1 MIISSSIRHGFSPTN
16 RLFLQSNIVLKS
28 VFETSELCRP
38 VYRGQTSQGRGT
50 AGQDVYF
57 RCSNRTLT
65 GSMSQ
70 ELQHDD
76 DEQTWGEKRN
86 ISSRRRA
93 MKNYRAYTP
102 QLMDTQEMQ
111 ALRNALNRSE
121 MQIQQQGHM
130 QEYIPRKP
138 ASNKL
143 RQWYGLPRNHRA
155 INRPTMSAGP
165 SSRLENSDTSN
176 QLRERPATSKRST
189 CNGPKAG
196 EFATILKKEARQVRG
211 VIVKFYCFRFYVTLM
226 LIKSYFS
233 HFFLVELERRYE
245 DTKRSL
251 LDVREIPFCSY
262 C

>member
-1 MIISSSIRHGFSPTN
+1 
-16 RLFLQSNIVLKS
+16 
-28 VFETSELCRP
+28 
-38 VYRGQTSQGRGT
+38 
-50 AGQDVYF
+50 
-57 RCSNRTLT
+57 
-65 GSMSQ
+65 MSQ

-76 DEQTWGEKRN
+76 DEQTWGEEEEYQLEEESDEEVG
-86 ISSRRRA
+86 SS
-93 MKNYRAYTP
+93 YRAYTP

-121 MQIQQQGHM
+121 MQIQQQGHV

-196 EFATILKKEARQVRG
+196 EFVTILKKEARQVR
-211 VIVKFYCFRFYVTLM
+211 
-226 LIKSYFS
+226 
-233 HFFLVELERRYE
+233 ELERRYE

-251 LDVREIPFCSY
+251 LDYVEIVTSCKPNDRVGGQEVYEQLADLISFAAKCSGPE
-262 C
+262 